1 MHPETWVSIVFWV
14 VALTASVLYGW
25 NAVAIHSPPR
35 KEAKD
40 RSNEESKEE
49 LVYPPAWWWHQR
61 WLNFLGALVGWLA
74 LWFLGRKYVGCLF
87 NACTVVPD
95 AWDVTAALIAFVGVT
110 GFLPGTF
117 VSFLSSFSGLAAKLA
132 ELLAAWITKLK

>member
-1 MHPETWVSIVFWV
+1 MHPETWASIVFWA
-14 VALTASVLYGW
+14 VALTASALYGW

-35 KEAKD
+35 KKAKD
-40 RSNEESKEE
+40 RSGEESKEE

-87 NACTVVPD
+87 SACTAAPE
-95 AWDVTAALIAFVGVT
+95 AWDVIAALIAFVGVT
-110 GFLPGTF
+110 GFLPGTV
-117 VSFLSSFSGLAAKLA
+117 VSFLSSFSALAARLA
-132 ELLAAWITKLK
+132 ELLAAWMTKLK